1 MTKNNWMQI
10 YENSAVIYKNAY
22 LQVFEKKKLSH
33 SGTWVKIVFL
43 NPRNTIFLS
52 PQSYMMD

>member
-1 MTKNNWMQI
+1 MQI

-43 NPRNTIFLS
+43 NRRNTIFLI